1 MSDILVMAE
10 LVDNAVTDITL
21 QCLAKARELSTGK
34 CKVLCAVAGNG
45 IGEAAKQLAA
55 CGADAVYAVDDARLA
70 HYLTAPYRKVMGD
83 LIRQVSPAIVLTP
96 SSTQGNDLAPALA
109 VEFKA
114 ACVLDCL
121 LAAAQGDQV
130 VFGRPEFDRKVMTRF
145 SSGAGKMVVA
155 TLKDGVA
162 APAAADATK
171 SGTVS
176 ALAVALDT
184 THLKSKIVKRDVAHK
199 TVNLKDAKVIVS
211 GGAGVGTKE
220 NFKLLEDLA
229 AKLGGEVGATRA
241 AVDAGWVSAERQ
253 VGQTGVT
260 VRPDLYFACGISGAV
275 QHRVGMMD
283 SKKIVAINTDSGA
296 PIFKFAHYR
305 LTGDLKLIVPKLLK
319 LLN

>member
-1 MSDILVMAE
+1 MSDILVIAE
-10 LVDNAVTDITL
+10 LVDNAITDISL
-21 QCLAKARELSTGK
+21 QCLAKARELAAGK
-34 CKVLCAVAGNG
+34 AKVLCAVAGTG
-45 IGEAAKQLAA
+45 IGEPAKQLAS
-55 CGADAVYAVDDARLA
+55 CGADTVYAADDAKLA
-70 HYLTAPYRKVMGD
+70 HYLTTPYRKVMGD
-83 LIRQVSPAIVLTP
+83 LIRQISPSIILTP

-121 LAAAQGDQV
+121 LATAQGDQV

-145 SSGAGKMVVA
+145 SSKGQMVIA

-162 APAAADATK
+162 APAAADASK

-176 ALAVALDT
+176 ALAVALDAA
-184 THLKSKIVKRDVAHK
+184 HLKSKIVKRDVAHK

-260 VRPDLYFACGISGAV
+260 VRPDLYVACGISGAV

>member
-1 MSDILVMAE
+1 MSDILVIAE
-10 LVDNAVTDITL
+10 LVDNALTDISL
-21 QCLAKARELSTGK
+21 QCLAKARELAAGK
-34 CKVLCAVAGNG
+34 SKVVCAVAGAG
-45 IGEAAKQLAA
+45 IGNAAKQLAS
-55 CGADAVYAVDDARLA
+55 CGADAVYAADDTQLA
-70 HYLTAPYRKVMGD
+70 HYLTTPYRKVMGD
-83 LIRQVSPAIVLTP
+83 LIRQLSPSVILTP

-109 VEFKA
+109 VEFNA
-114 ACVLDCL
+114 ACVLDCQ
-121 LAAAQGDQV
+121 LATAQGDQV

-145 SSGAGKMVVA
+145 SSKGTMVIA

-162 APAAADATK
+162 APAVADSSK
-171 SGTVS
+171 SAPIS
-176 ALAVALDT
+176 ALAVALDAS
-184 THLKSKIVKRDVAHK
+184 HLKSKIVKRDVAHK

-220 NFKLLEDLA
+220 SFKLLEDLA

-305 LTGDLKLIVPKLLK
+305 LTGDLKTIVPKLLK